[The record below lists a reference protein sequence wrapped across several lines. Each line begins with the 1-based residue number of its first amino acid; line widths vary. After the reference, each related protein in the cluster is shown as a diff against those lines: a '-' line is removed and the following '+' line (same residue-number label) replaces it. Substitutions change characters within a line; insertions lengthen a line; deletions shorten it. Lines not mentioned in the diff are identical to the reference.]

1 MKKTEEIMIRPTLR
15 KLEEISELERR

>member
-1 MKKTEEIMIRPTLR
+1 MKKIEEIMIRPTLR